1 MLIVPIHRD
10 GNHWTLAL
18 VDFELKQIE
27 YFDSLGLRAGP
38 VLRTLRQ
45 YVNDESMDKKKVPFA
60 IDDWPAIV
68 HQTTDKAVRDS
79 TQIPKQCNNCDCGVF
94 MCTNAD
100 YLSQGVLLDYTH
112 KDIVY
117 MRRRLAAQI
126 LKAELF
132 EPCYK

>member
-1 MLIVPIHRD
+1 MLD
-10 GNHWTLAL
+10 
-18 VDFELKQIE
+18 
-27 YFDSLGLRAGP
+27 
-38 VLRTLRQ
+38 TLRR
-45 YVNDESMDKKKVPFA
+45 YLKDESMDKMKVPFA

-68 HQTTDKAVRDS
+68 HETTDKAVRDS
-79 TQIPKQCNNCDCGVF
+79 TQIPEQCNNCDCGVF

-100 YLSQGVLLDYTH
+100 YLSQGVLLDYTQ
-112 KDIVY
+112 KDLDY

>member
-1 MLIVPIHRD
+1 
-10 GNHWTLAL
+10 
-18 VDFELKQIE
+18 
-27 YFDSLGLRAGP
+27 
-38 VLRTLRQ
+38 
-45 YVNDESMDKKKVPFA
+45 MDKKKVPFA

-68 HQTTDKAVRDS
+68 HETTDKAVRDS
-79 TQIPKQCNNCDCGVF
+79 MQIPLQRNGFDCGVF

-112 KDIVY
+112 KDIVC